1 MDLSN
6 LLAAESLAFGARRFV
21 GPTEGPPGSRQY
33 SSRHM
38 APAYN
43 NMQPHGGDLVMT
55 DIYPTTEAPPAHE
68 MLSPTKAANPKHVS
82 FELLLPQSPQHR
94 ARLPMRVNIFPH
106 DTTDSIITTVKNFYG
121 LYERRG
127 VIFEDR
133 HGNILIAR
141 YENLDHDMVVYVR
154 VTAEDPEMDEYSP
167 GPPQSTSP
175 RRPRLEEAFQMLP
188 PALNPASRP
197 HAAVRQSQSP
207 QPGRGRRS
215 ASASTNM
222 RPRGRPLIKSRGT
235 SSHGSFA
242 DPNGDV
248 GGYSDSD
255 GGDASVTS
263 SRRSRKE
270 QVTSADISVDNIV
283 EGGRRKRAKF
293 DSSELPLFV
302 PPQVP
307 MTASLSSV
315 SPQRRISSQNGAS
328 PYSLSNQQTFS
339 YSHPLPS
346 PQSFVN
352 GDSSYLQGLTTPY
365 STSTGPVQG
374 YRSRTR
380 GSAQYAPYRHVGNNG
395 GVLPTPDSTLGSISV
410 ISDEDVARQLMRLG
424 DASNF
429 SAHGRTSTS
438 TMDDALSGKA
448 EIASSIEESDEG
460 SDEDDNGLPPLSYIM
475 GRGNGA
481 NGQAVREFDSGD
493 TSGDE
498 YEDNKDGSFKG
509 ESDGLVPGEHQDQA
523 AHPGA
528 VRARSSVPH
537 KVGKPGKPRALS
549 KSKTK
554 PNGATKPPMS
564 PTSLPSQSRKAS
576 SASINFQHQ
585 LGVDEEDLSSK
596 PRCQRCRKSKKGCD
610 RQRPCQ
616 RCKDAGIGV
625 DGCVSEDEGN
635 GRKGRYGRHM
645 GVPVKKEMEP
655 PATPDYAHHAGSTYA
670 AIHTSAIEKSKKRK
684 R

>member
-1 MDLSN
+1 
-6 LLAAESLAFGARRFV
+6 
-21 GPTEGPPGSRQY
+21 
-33 SSRHM
+33 
-38 APAYN
+38 
-43 NMQPHGGDLVMT
+43 MT

-68 MLSPTKAANPKHVS
+68 MLSPTKSANPKHVS

-167 GPPQSTSP
+167 GPPQSMSP

-270 QVTSADISVDNIV
+270 QVASADISVDNIV

-293 DSSELPLFV
+293 DSSVSVFCLVNRLYNYLMFSSIAGAPSVRSSSSSYDSFALLGFPTEAN
-302 PPQVP
+302 QQSKW
-307 MTASLSSV
+307 SLSLL
-315 SPQRRISSQNGAS
+315 A
-328 PYSLSNQQTFS
+328 QQ
-339 YSHPLPS
+339 
-346 PQSFVN
+346 
-352 GDSSYLQGLTTPY
+352 
-365 STSTGPVQG
+365 
-374 YRSRTR
+374 
-380 GSAQYAPYRHVGNNG
+380 SAN
-395 GVLPTPDSTLGSISV
+395 LFIL
-410 ISDEDVARQLMRLG
+410 
-424 DASNF
+424 
-429 SAHGRTSTS
+429 
-438 TMDDALSGKA
+438 
-448 EIASSIEESDEG
+448 ASSSIPSELRTWRLFIPTRLD
-460 SDEDDNGLPPLSYIM
+460 Y
-475 GRGNGA
+475 
-481 NGQAVREFDSGD
+481 AVFH
-493 TSGDE
+493 
-498 YEDNKDGSFKG
+498 FKWT
-509 ESDGLVPGEHQDQA
+509 
-523 AHPGA
+523 
-528 VRARSSVPH
+528 R
-537 KVGKPGKPRALS
+537 
-549 KSKTK
+549 
-554 PNGATKPPMS
+554 
-564 PTSLPSQSRKAS
+564 
-576 SASINFQHQ
+576 
-585 LGVDEEDLSSK
+585 
-596 PRCQRCRKSKKGCD
+596 
-610 RQRPCQ
+610 
-616 RCKDAGIGV
+616 AGI
-625 DGCVSEDEGN
+625 
-635 GRKGRYGRHM
+635 
-645 GVPVKKEMEP
+645 
-655 PATPDYAHHAGSTYA
+655 
-670 AIHTSAIEKSKKRK
+670 
-684 R
+684 